1 MLDGILGRGFSV
13 KCKSLIKTTRAR
25 IEVVRKRADAKQR
38 FLREDLAKLL
48 SNGLDINAY
57 GRTEE
62 FVAGMNI
69 LFCYDF
75 VEQCCEYTAKQLS
88 KMQKQGYL
96 PLTYVKVAYF
106 ISRMSAACVCESLC
120 LEMIHFLLRECPE
133 ECRVPVACLMYAAA
147 RFSDLPELRE
157 LRDIFEQRYGNCL
170 EAFVNQKFVEKLSSR
185 PSTSEKR
192 LKVLQDIASEFSIK
206 WDYRGFERRMTAP
219 SAVAQVHLQKVDVV
233 KQSPGLLEERKG
245 RIREG
250 GADNNNSRRD
260 EAYGVTEYKEKSA
273 LRRDNRTDLKQ
284 SYLIEKS
291 DSKQK
296 VEKSN
301 EKVELAPN
309 PSKGESKQTVFREK
323 VELAPNRLERT
334 ENDIPSSA
342 LPPPYVKSNDKNIP
356 PPPYMKAKEDKY
368 GHGKKEQNN
377 GRLKELEAIPP
388 LPRPRSTRKKHHKLP
403 NDSTDEEHEGRRR
416 EHSRK
421 GLQILFDEDHHHKK
435 DEEERMIDKL
445 LMHYSKKP
453 SSYEDAGNLRK
464 KSPRKKQNPDL
475 GESSVAAYP
484 TRSVSLPHEQHHQ
497 ITSPLPEKKVFTRAN
512 TFEQDRN
519 QARHVHPKLPD
530 YDDLAAR
537 FAALKGG

>member
-13 KCKSLIKTTRAR
+13 KCKSLMKTTRAR

-38 FLREDLAKLL
+38 FLKEDLAKLL

-57 GRTEE
+57 GRTEG

-75 VEQCCEYTAKQLS
+75 VEQCCEYTAKQLLR
-88 KMQKQGYL
+88 MQKQG
-96 PLTYVKVAYF
+96 
-106 ISRMSAACVCESLC
+106 
-120 LEMIHFLLRECPE
+120 ECPE
-133 ECRVPVACLMYAAA
+133 ECREPVACLMYAAA

-170 EAFVNQKFVEKLSSR
+170 EAFVNQKFVEKLASR
-185 PSTSEKR
+185 PATSEKR

-206 WDYRGFERRMTAP
+206 WDSRGFERRMTAP
-219 SAVAQVHLQKVDVV
+219 SAVAQVRLQKVDVV

-250 GADNNNSRRD
+250 GADNNSRRD
-260 EAYGVTEYKEKSA
+260 EAYEVTEYKEKSA
-273 LRRDNRTDLKQ
+273 LRRDRRTDLKQ
-284 SYLIEKS
+284 SYPIEKG
-291 DSKQK
+291 DPKLK

-301 EKVELAPN
+301 TPHHEKVFADSRSVATRHAGPSNGICN
-309 PSKGESKQTVFREK
+309 PSKGESQKTVFREK
-323 VELAPNRLERT
+323 VVELAPNRLEPLGRT

-356 PPPYMKAKEDKY
+356 PPPYMKTKEDKY
-368 GHGKKEQNN
+368 GHDKEDKN
-377 GRLKELEAIPP
+377 GHVKEPEAIPP
-388 LPRPRSTRKKHHKLP
+388 LPRPRSSRKKHHKLP
-403 NDSTDEEHEGRRR
+403 NDSTDEEHGAVLGRRR

-421 GLQILFDEDHHHKK
+421 GLQILFDEDHHQRK
-435 DEEERMIDKL
+435 DDEERMIDKL

-453 SSYEDAGNLRK
+453 SSYKDAGTLRK
-464 KSPRKKQNPDL
+464 RSPRKKQNPDL
-475 GESSVAAYP
+475 GESSAAAYP

-497 ITSPLPEKKVFTRAN
+497 PTSPQPEKKVFTRAN
-512 TFEQDRN
+512 TFEPDRN